1 MFRVLTCL
9 TTQHD
14 WRLVLLAGVVALVSS
29 LVAINFFHRA
39 RAKAG
44 LTQAIWIGTAGFA
57 TGFGIWATHF
67 VAMLAY
73 DPGVSAGY
81 DLTLTLVSLVAAIG
95 VTTIALGIAVS
106 LRESWA
112 APLGGAVLGGG
123 VACMHYLGMWGLE
136 LSGHIDW
143 SLDLVIASVLL
154 GMVLGALALKV
165 ALRGDNPLTTLMAAV
180 LLVLAI
186 VSHHFTAMGAVDVIP
201 DPARVIDSRS
211 MAPEWLAVIVVSLAI
226 AVLGMAIVAALAD
239 RRYGEQ
245 NKSLLLAAL
254 DNMSQGLA
262 MFDGAGNLILVNQRY
277 REMYGLAADE
287 AQPGC
292 TLHELMRARVRAGT
306 LPGDMNRHIESIQQ
320 RVREGKAT
328 EMKVELGDGRV
339 YSISNRPMA
348 NGGWVSTH
356 QDMTAQLQEDQARN
370 QMAVREQ
377 RRRAVDE
384 AISGFRGRIEAVL
397 KTVSEQTAMMRA
409 SAGSMLA
416 ETLKT
421 SESAEGAVKASNQA
435 CGNVETAA
443 SAAGELSASIAEI
456 NRQLGQTNQLVEI
469 AVTEAAA
476 TNGQIDGLA
485 HAAQK
490 IGDVVKLIQDVA
502 GQTNLLALNA
512 TIEAAR
518 AGEAGRGFAVVA
530 SEVKSLAV
538 QTGKATEEISSQI
551 AAVQSSTKTAVEAI
565 GRIASR
571 MQEISQFTAAAA
583 ASVQQQDAA
592 TGEISQNVGSAA
604 KGTQAIVS
612 VLGQVAG
619 AAGKAR
625 HSAETVL
632 AASEAVEGAA
642 SDLREEVEVFLRKVG
657 S

>member
-9 TTQHD
+9 TTEHD
-14 WRLVLLAGVVALVSS
+14 WRLVLLAGIVALVSC

-44 LTQAIWIGTAGFA
+44 LAQAVWVGTAGFA

-67 VAMLAY
+67 VAMLSY
-73 DPGVSAGY
+73 DPGVGVGY

-106 LRESWA
+106 LHEQWA

-123 VACMHYLGMWGLE
+123 VACMHYLGMWGLQ
-136 LSGHIDW
+136 LSGSINW
-143 SLDLVIASVLL
+143 SADLVVASIVFGMAL
-154 GMVLGALALKV
+154 GGAALKV
-165 ALRGDNPLTTLMAAV
+165 ALRGDNPLTTLMAAI

-186 VSHHFTAMGAVDVIP
+186 VSHHFTAMGAVEVIP
-201 DPARVIDSRS
+201 DPSRVIDSRS
-211 MAPEWLAVIVVSLAI
+211 MAPEWLAVIVVSLAV

-245 NKSLLLAAL
+245 NKSLLIAAL

-262 MFDGAGNLILVNQRY
+262 MFDAGARLILVNGRY
-277 REMYGLAADE
+277 RELYGLAAHD

-292 TLHELMRARVRAGT
+292 SFRELMQQRVRTGTLPGNVDQHVEDVLRRVRAGNPT
-306 LPGDMNRHIESIQQ
+306 QA
-320 RVREGKAT
+320 V
-328 EMKVELGDGRV
+328 VELGNGRV
-339 YSISNRPMA
+339 CSISNRPMA
-348 NGGWVSTH
+348 GGGWVSTH
-356 QDMTAQLQEDQARN
+356 QDVTEQLNEDKERNSQA
-370 QMAVREQ
+370 AREQ

-384 AISGFRGRIEAVL
+384 AISGFRGRIETVL
-397 KTVSEQTAMMRA
+397 KTVGDHATTMRA
-409 SAGSMLA
+409 SAGVMVEESR
-416 ETLKT
+416 KT
-421 SESAEGAVKASNQA
+421 SESAEGAVKTSNQA
-435 CGNVETAA
+435 SANVDTAA
-443 SAAGELSASIAEI
+443 SAAGELSGSIAEI
-456 NRQLGQTNQLVEI
+456 NRQLSQTNQLVEL
-469 AVTEAAA
+469 AVTEAAS

-485 HAAQK
+485 QAAQK

-518 AGEAGRGFAVVA
+518 AGEAGRGIAEVA

-538 QTGKATEEISSQI
+538 QTAKATEEIASQI
-551 AAVQSSTKTAVEAI
+551 AAVQGSTKGAVEAI

-592 TGEISQNVGSAA
+592 TGEISQNVAGAA
-604 KGTQAIVS
+604 KGSQAIAA

-619 AAGKAR
+619 AAIKAR
-625 HSAETVL
+625 SSAETVL

-642 SDLREEVEVFLRKVG
+642 SSLRDEVEVFLRKV
-657 S
+657 SS